1 MYVHIYINQLFKG
14 KSCFP
19 SLLVTN
25 KLSISP
31 VPFSADFSGVSVSYV
46 CLLQTCQD
54 KAQISA
60 GSMMLTVIARLFAVK
75 QIKRPYSA
83 STEPSS
89 SLATSRTCGRTL

>member
-1 MYVHIYINQLFKG
+1 M
-14 KSCFP
+14 
-19 SLLVTN
+19 
-25 KLSISP
+25 
-31 VPFSADFSGVSVSYV
+31 SYV

-89 SLATSRTCGRTL
+89 SLATLEEHVAGLCNVMDGPYEERRAAHMRLQFSCTGCALWT